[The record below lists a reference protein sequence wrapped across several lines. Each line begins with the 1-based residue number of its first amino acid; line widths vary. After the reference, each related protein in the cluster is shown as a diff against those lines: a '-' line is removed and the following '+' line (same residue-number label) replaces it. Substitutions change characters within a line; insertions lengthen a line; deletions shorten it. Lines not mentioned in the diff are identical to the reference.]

1 MRGALLLLLLPLTAT
16 VLADERILDYD
27 SKVLVRADGRI
38 EVTETITVRAE
49 GSRIRRGIYRDYP
62 TRYRDRLGNEV
73 EVAYE
78 PVSVERD
85 GRPEAFHTE
94 RRSNGVRT
102 YFGSAERLLT
112 PGEHTYIYRYRAG
125 RMLGFFAT
133 RDELYWNVTG
143 LGWEFPIDHASATV
157 SFDFSLPPGS
167 LGVEAFTGASGE
179 HGRAWRASTEEGR
192 AVIETTAPLGLHEG
206 LTIVVDWP
214 KGYVEQP
221 GALAKTGW
229 LLSDNVN
236 LLAALAGLAGCLAYY
251 LPVWRR
257 HGRDPEEGVVVTR
270 YEPPA
275 GFSPASLRYVEKM
288 RYDDTAMTAA
298 VINLA
303 VKGYLRID
311 ESGGSRSLIRLPDAA
326 GRPALAA
333 GEKALLEA
341 LFEEGGT
348 VVLENENHELLG
360 KARAKHRTALR
371 RDFANRYFVINRALN
386 LPALA
391 IAVLALLVAG
401 NVGSGMTPVVAVVLV
416 AMGAV
421 IVVFVVLMRRPT
433 ARGRKLLDEVAGF
446 RDYLEIAEKDD
457 LNARTPPEMTPELFE
472 RYLPFALALGVEQQ
486 WSERFAAHLAG
497 LHGKDAAQYHPAW
510 YGGTWNSRDFRAAT
524 SAVTAGLG
532 AAISSSARPP
542 GSSSGSGGGGFS
554 GGGGGGG
561 GGGGW

>member
-1 MRGALLLLLLPLTAT
+1 MRAALLWLLLSLAAGA
-16 VLADERILDYD
+16 LADERIVDYD
-27 SKVLVRADGRI
+27 SSVLVRADGRI

-49 GSRIRRGIYRDYP
+49 GDRIRRGIYRDYP
-62 TRYRDRLGNEV
+62 TQYRDRFGNLV

-85 GRPEAFHTE
+85 GQPEAFHSE
-94 RRSNGVRT
+94 RVSNGVRT
-102 YFGSAERLLT
+102 YFGSAERLLE
-112 PGEHTYIYRYRAG
+112 PGEHTYVYRYRAG

-157 SFDFSLPPGS
+157 SFDFGLPPGS
-167 LGVEAFTGASGE
+167 LGVDAFTGGSGAQ
-179 HGRAWRASTEEGR
+179 GRAWRASTEEGR

-214 KGYVEQP
+214 KGYVEEP
-221 GALAKTGW
+221 GSLARAAW
-229 LLSDNVN
+229 LLFDNVN
-236 LLAALAGLAGCLAYY
+236 LLAALAGLAGLLAYY
-251 LPVWRR
+251 VPVWQR
-257 HGRDPEEGVVVTR
+257 HGRDPEEGIVVTR
-270 YEPPA
+270 YEPPE

-298 VINLA
+298 IINLA

-311 ESGGSRSLIRLPDAA
+311 ESGGTRSLTRLPDAY
-326 GRPALAA
+326 GRPALAV
-333 GEKALLEA
+333 GEQALLDA
-341 LFEEGGT
+341 LFAEDDT
-348 VVLENENHELLG
+348 VVLEQENHERLG
-360 KARAKHRTALR
+360 NARAKHRAALR
-371 RDFANRYFVINRALN
+371 RDFANRYFVTNGAMN
-386 LPALA
+386 LPAIA
-391 IAVLALLVAG
+391 IAVLALLIAA
-401 NVGSGMTPVVAVVLV
+401 NVGSGITPAVVGVLV
-416 AMGAV
+416 VMAAV

-433 ARGRKLLDEVAGF
+433 ARGRRLLDEAAGF

-457 LNARTPPEMTPELFE
+457 LNARNPPEMTPALFE

-486 WSERFAAHLAG
+486 WSERFATYLAG
-497 LHGKDAAQYHPAW
+497 LHGKEAAQYHPAW
-510 YGGTWNSRDFRAAT
+510 YGGTWSSRDFRAAT

-532 AAISSSARPP
+532 AAISSSVHPP